1 MRYSI
6 RLYSMHKLNVFCLT
20 LCMWAMTS
28 VWLEFSKDSP
38 LTSRISSATSK
49 SAFSAGEPVKEMICG
64 RYANL
69 TRENEMWR
77 ELLANKIG
85 WKVFDHQI
93 DILYSMWW
101 PHSFLMLW
109 CTNGNRN
116 IKLAV
121 KCKLNTPLYLSYT
134 KTENSQVINTKESW
148 ENLIYE
154 LRN

>member
-1 MRYSI
+1 MEILYLIYCSFAFLPASISFWILCTVNMRYSI
-6 RLYSMHKLNVFCLT
+6 TLCILYYKLNEFWLT

-49 SAFSAGEPVKEMICG
+49 SAFSAGEPEKEMICG

-77 ELLANKIG
+77 ELLENKIG

-116 IKLAV
+116 IKLV
-121 KCKLNTPLYLSYT
+121 GKM
-134 KTENSQVINTKESW
+134 
-148 ENLIYE
+148 
-154 LRN
+154 